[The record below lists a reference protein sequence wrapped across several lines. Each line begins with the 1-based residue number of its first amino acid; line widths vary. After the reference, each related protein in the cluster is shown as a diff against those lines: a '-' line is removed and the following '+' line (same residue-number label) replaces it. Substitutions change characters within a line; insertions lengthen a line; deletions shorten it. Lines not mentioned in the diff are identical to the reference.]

1 MIYQETK
8 IFQNF
13 PLTEESHN
21 LENYLKRDGYQALKK
36 ALKTM
41 KREEVTQEV
50 KKAVVCGRGG
60 AGFPMGK
67 KWEVVN
73 IKDRTNPIYLC
84 VNADEGEPGTFK
96 DRWILENNPHQLV
109 EGIICASYA
118 LTVRHAFIYMRGE
131 FDFPRERLQQA
142 IDEAYQNNFL
152 GKNILGTDFSLDLVI
167 HTGAGSYVCGEASSL
182 LNSIE
187 GKKGY
192 PRNRPPRL
200 SIRGL
205 FQCPTIVNNVE
216 SLANVP
222 WIINHGGEAF
232 HALGTERSGG
242 TRLYSVSGHVA
253 RPGVYEKPQGY
264 SFEKFIF
271 EDCGGVKDG
280 KKLKAIIPGGI
291 STPILKADELKD
303 LTMDFDSLI
312 KRGSQLGSGG
322 VILIA
327 EGTCMVTLCQMAMR
341 FYHHESCGQC
351 TPCREGCGWL
361 EKIINRIMRG
371 EGQLADLDQIQHIGK
386 SMLGGTTICP
396 LGESAGTVAIHFINK
411 FRDEFEH
418 FITHKKS
425 LYNGNIEC

>member
-1 MIYQETK
+1 MSSAVK

-13 PLTEESHN
+13 PITKSSHTLEEYQSRGGYKA
-21 LENYLKRDGYQALKK
+21 LEK
-36 ALKTM
+36 ALKGMT
-41 KREEVTQEV
+41 REGITAEV

-60 AGFPMGK
+60 AGFPMGR
-67 KWEVVN
+67 KWEVIN
-73 IKDRTNPIYLC
+73 IKDTSNPVYLC
-84 VNADEGEPGTFK
+84 INADEGEPGTFK
-96 DRWILENNPHQLV
+96 DRWILENNPHQLI

-118 LTVRHAFIYMRGE
+118 LTVRHAFIYLRGE
-131 FDFPRERLQQA
+131 FDLPYVRLQEA
-142 IDEAYQNNFL
+142 IDEAYQKNFL

-167 HTGAGSYVCGEASSL
+167 HQGAGSYVCGEASAL

-216 SLANVP
+216 SLSNVP
-222 WIINHGGEAF
+222 WIILNGGDAF
-232 HALGTERSGG
+232 RALGVEKSGG
-242 TRLYSVSGHVA
+242 TRLYSISGHIQK
-253 RPGVYEKPQGY
+253 PGVYELPQGY
-264 SFEKFIF
+264 PFEKFIR
-271 EDCGGVKDG
+271 EDCGGVKNG

-291 STPILKADELKD
+291 STPVLKADEIQD
-303 LTMDFDSLI
+303 LPMDFDSFV

-322 VILIA
+322 TIVIA
-327 EGTCMVTLCQMAMR
+327 EGTCMVTLLKIALR

-361 EKIINRIMRG
+361 DKIVTRILKG
-371 EGQLADLDQIQHIGK
+371 EGRLEDLDRISHIGK

-396 LGESAGTVAIHFINK
+396 LGESAGTVAIHFIKK
-411 FRDEFEH
+411 FREEFEYY
-418 FITHKKS
+418 ITNKKS
-425 LYNGNIEC
+425 LYHGNLEC